1 MSEYYSYITKDKD
14 RWDLIAYKF
23 YKNPTKYEPIIQA
36 NPKVPITPILES
48 GIKETKETFCICECD
63 PERTNP
69 ICENCFNIC
78 HKGGNEYPHKLIKSS
93 LMNAVCIC
101 GYRCHRLFT
110 ENSQQDKQYK
120 KSCTFGELAGIS
132 DLNFGYQSLD

>member
-1 MSEYYSYITKDKD
+1 MEEENETSILKKNSKIAGKAFEKEELIDYSSDILK
-14 RWDLIAYKF
+14 I
-23 YKNPTKYEPIIQA
+23 ECQ
-36 NPKVPITPILES
+36 ILES

-93 LMNAVCIC
+93 LMNAVCI
-101 GYRCHRLFT
+101 
-110 ENSQQDKQYK
+110 
-120 KSCTFGELAGIS
+120 I
-132 DLNFGYQSLD
+132 